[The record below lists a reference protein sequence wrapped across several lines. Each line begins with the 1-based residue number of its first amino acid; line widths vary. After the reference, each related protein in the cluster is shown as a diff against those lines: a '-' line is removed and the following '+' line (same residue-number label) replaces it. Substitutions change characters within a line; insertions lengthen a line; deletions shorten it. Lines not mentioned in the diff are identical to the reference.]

1 MRPVSLSSTPSQ
13 ANASLFQLQ
22 LLARLQNWAADFSKT
37 PILQLVSAHAPI
49 GCKFFRRFV
58 MIPGLYKYGS
68 RLMDLS
74 EFANYFVALLVVA
87 NPLSA
92 LPAVLG
98 ITRNMSVEEKKRT
111 GITSAVAV
119 GVILLIATWI
129 GTPLLMV
136 LGIRLPAFQVA
147 GGFILFLMALS
158 MLNAEESPI
167 KQTPDESKE
176 RRSDSSAVVPLA
188 IPIIAGP
195 GAIST
200 VIVKVGEFPGV
211 TNLLLLSA
219 AACLVAF
226 VMGVLLYFAG
236 SLERIFKRSGINI
249 INRIGGLL
257 LTSIAVQ
264 MLAGGIIDI
273 FPALKNLASS

>member
-1 MRPVSLSSTPSQ
+1 
-13 ANASLFQLQ
+13 
-22 LLARLQNWAADFSKT
+22 
-37 PILQLVSAHAPI
+37 
-49 GCKFFRRFV
+49 